1 MVAQLMRPSR
11 VERRS
16 VDSINERFDGDR
28 RGISQSYRNIN
39 LDRTNLKQSDVIA
52 FLKKAKNIIGDDFK
66 KRKQPSIPYIAISLA
81 LSKDIL
87 DYVQISGA
95 GLLITIPVSV
105 IASASLI
112 YWAWGKTSF
121 RAWKEKILR
130 WFIISIIIELFPVS
144 SFIPATLILVL
155 IIHYNETKAI
165 RLINLTLDY
174 MKKGGVLQE

>member
-1 MVAQLMRPSR
+1 MAAQLIRPSR

-16 VDSINERFDGDR
+16 IDSINERFDGDR
-28 RGISQSYRNIN
+28 RGISQSYKNIN
-39 LDRTNLKQSDVIA
+39 LNNTNLKQKDVIV
-52 FLKKAKNIIGDDFK
+52 FFKQAKNIIGGNFK
-66 KRKQPSIPYIAISLA
+66 KRRQPSIPYVAISLA
-81 LSKDIL
+81 LSKDVL
-87 DYVQISGA
+87 DYVQISGV
-95 GLLITIPVSV
+95 GLLITVPISV

-130 WFIISIIIELFPVS
+130 WLIISIIIELFPLS

-155 IIHYNETKAI
+155 IIHYNEIKVI

-174 MKKGGVLQE
+174 MKRGGMLDR